1 LSKIEDYLV
10 DNLYVLM
17 LSELK
22 HAVNKKADVLRD
34 AAPNWESGG
43 GHLAEGL
50 KSEQRPARRREQLGL
65 YPVARR
71 DVS

>member
-17 LSELK
+17 LSGLK

-43 GHLAEGL
+43 GLLAEGL
-50 KSEQRPARRREQLGL
+50 KSEQRPARRCEQLGL
-65 YPVARR
+65 YPAARR